1 MRILMMTD
9 ATENPDSGA
18 AGTEYQTANALR
30 ELGHEVDAIWAN
42 RLPRRLSHGNLHYLL
57 ELPITYRARMLERL
71 QAQRY
76 DVVHVSQPH
85 GYLAAHAAKRLPNRP
100 VFVHRSHGFEPRIKA
115 VLAGWRHLQ
124 PRTSLLRAAASH
136 AMASLLDINNR
147 AIVRYADGHLV
158 SAQLCATYL
167 HQCCGV
173 QRARIAVVPQ
183 APPSAFQ
190 DIPPPRFDE
199 SRLDRILYVGQLAF
213 FKAPM
218 VLAEAFELV
227 LAQRPQARLTWVCA
241 APQQRQAA
249 ALFGPLARERVTF
262 LDWGAQRQLMD
273 IYDSHGVF
281 LFPSF
286 FEGFGKAFLEAMA
299 RGLLVVASDEGG
311 ARDLIEQGKNGY
323 LVPVGDAKAMAQA
336 CVAFQSGGV
345 DARQVSANARRTA
358 LLYTWRRVAQETA
371 DFYNRLIAQR

>member
-1 MRILMMTD
+1 
-9 ATENPDSGA
+9 
-18 AGTEYQTANALR
+18 
-30 ELGHEVDAIWAN
+30 
-42 RLPRRLSHGNLHYLL
+42 
-57 ELPITYRARMLERL
+57 
-71 QAQRY
+71 
-76 DVVHVSQPH
+76 
-85 GYLAAHAAKRLPNRP
+85 
-100 VFVHRSHGFEPRIKA
+100 
-115 VLAGWRHLQ
+115 
-124 PRTSLLRAAASH
+124 
-136 AMASLLDINNR
+136 MASLLDINNR